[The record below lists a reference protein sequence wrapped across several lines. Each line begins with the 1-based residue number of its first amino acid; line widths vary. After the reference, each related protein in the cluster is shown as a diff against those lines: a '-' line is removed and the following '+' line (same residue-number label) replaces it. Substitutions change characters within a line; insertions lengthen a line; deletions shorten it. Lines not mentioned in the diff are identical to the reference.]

1 MRVRFP
7 KLFRALGG
15 RNGVLETTLDP
26 RPEPLSRMPALHAEN
41 LACRRG
47 GRLVFTGL
55 GFGLEQ
61 GEALLLT
68 GRNGSGKSSLLRLLA
83 LLTPRLHG
91 SLTWTG
97 VEVSEQPDA
106 WRLALAWLGHADAI
120 KPDLTVRESLGG
132 AQLLR
137 NGRLDSLDHVLN
149 RFDLAPIADR
159 PGRFLSAGQRRRA
172 ALARVM
178 LSGAPIWLL
187 DEPAAGL
194 DEPSRGALHLTLREH
209 MKSGG
214 LAVIST
220 HGDIHLPNARPI
232 DLGAFAPTAD
242 AMAEDW
248 S

>member
-1 MRVRFP
+1 
-7 KLFRALGG
+7 
-15 RNGVLETTLDP
+15 
-26 RPEPLSRMPALHAEN
+26 MPALHAEN

-83 LLTPRLHG
+83 LLTPRLRG

-97 VEVSEQPDA
+97 IEVTEQPDA
-106 WRLALAWLGHADAI
+106 WRQALAWLGHTDAV
-120 KPDLTVRESLGG
+120 KSDLTVRESLSG
-132 AQLLR
+132 AQILR
-137 NGRLDSLDHVLN
+137 KGKPDSLDHALS
-149 RFDLAPIADR
+149 RFDLTTIADR

-187 DEPAAGL
+187 DEPASGL
-194 DEPSRGALHLTLREH
+194 DEPSRAALHFTLREH

-220 HGDIHLPNARPI
+220 HGDIHIPNAHPI
-232 DLGAFAPTAD
+232 DLGDFAPSVD
-242 AMAEDW
+242 ALAEEW
-248 S
+248 A

>member
-1 MRVRFP
+1 MRGGLPKPFP
-7 KLFRALGG
+7 ALGD
-15 RNGVLETTLDP
+15 RIDVLEPASKTS
-26 RPEPLSRMPALHAEN
+26 PEPVRRMPALHAEN

-61 GEALLLT
+61 GETLLLT

-83 LLTPRLHG
+83 LLTPRLRG

-97 VEVSEQPDA
+97 IEVAGQPDA
-106 WRLALAWLGHADAI
+106 WRQALAWLGHADAV
-120 KPDLTVRESLGG
+120 KADLTVRESLSG
-132 AQLLR
+132 AQILR
-137 NGRLDSLDHVLN
+137 KGRPDGLDHVLD
-149 RFDLAPIADR
+149 RFDLAAIADR
-159 PGRFLSAGQRRRA
+159 PGRYLSAGQRRRA

-209 MKSGG
+209 MKGGG

-220 HGDIHLPNARPI
+220 HGDIHLPNAHPI
-232 DLGAFAPTAD
+232 DLGEFAPSAD
-242 AMAEDW
+242 ALAEEW
-248 S
+248 E

>member
-1 MRVRFP
+1 MATRFP
-7 KLFRALGG
+7 KPFRGLGDG
-15 RNGVLETTLDP
+15 SGVLRTGLYP
-26 RPEPLSRMPALHAEN
+26 CPEPPRRMPALDADN

-83 LLTPRLHG
+83 LLTPRRRG
-91 SLTWTG
+91 SLRWTG

-106 WRLALAWLGHADAI
+106 WRQALAWLGHADAI
-120 KPDLTVRESLGG
+120 KADLTVRESLAG
-132 AQLLR
+132 AQILR
-137 NGRLDSLDHVLN
+137 KGMPDSLDHALA
-149 RFDLAPIADR
+149 RFDLTTIADR
-159 PGRFLSAGQRRRA
+159 PGRYLSAGQRRRA

-209 MKSGG
+209 IKTGG
-214 LAVIST
+214 IAVISS
-220 HGDIHLPNARPI
+220 HGDIHLPNARPL
-232 DLGAFAPTAD
+232 DLGAFAPSAD
-242 AMAEDW
+242 ALAEAW

>member
-1 MRVRFP
+1 MVTRFP
-7 KLFRALGG
+7 KPFRGLGDG
-15 RNGVLETTLDP
+15 SGVLRTGLYSH
-26 RPEPLSRMPALHAEN
+26 PEPPRRMPALDAEN

-83 LLTPRLHG
+83 LLTPRLRG
-91 SLTWTG
+91 SLRWTG

-106 WRLALAWLGHADAI
+106 WRQALAWLGHADAI
-120 KPDLTVRESLGG
+120 KADLTVRECLAG
-132 AQLLR
+132 AQTLR
-137 NGRLDSLDHVLN
+137 KGAPDSLDHALA
-149 RFDLAPIADR
+149 RFDLTTIADR
-159 PGRFLSAGQRRRA
+159 PGRYLSAGQRRRA

-178 LSGAPIWLL
+178 LSSAPIWLL

-209 MKSGG
+209 MKTGG
-214 LAVIST
+214 LAVISS
-220 HGDIHLPNARPI
+220 HGDIHLPNARTL
-232 DLGAFAPTAD
+232 DLGAFAPSAD
-242 AMAEDW
+242 ALAEAW

>member
-1 MRVRFP
+1 
-7 KLFRALGG
+7 
-15 RNGVLETTLDP
+15 
-26 RPEPLSRMPALHAEN
+26 MPALHAEN

-47 GRLVFTGL
+47 GRLVFTDL

-83 LLTPRLHG
+83 LMTPRLRG
-91 SLTWTG
+91 SLSWTG
-97 VEVSEQPDA
+97 FEVAEQPDA
-106 WRLALAWLGHADAI
+106 WRQALAWLGHADAI
-120 KPDLTVRESLGG
+120 KADLTVRESLSG
-132 AQLLR
+132 AQVLR
-137 NGRLDSLDHVLN
+137 KGKPDSLDHALG
-149 RFDLAPIADR
+149 RFDLTTLADR
-159 PGRFLSAGQRRRA
+159 PGRYLSAGQRRRA

-187 DEPAAGL
+187 DEPASGL
-194 DEPSRGALHLTLREH
+194 DEPSRATLHLTLREH
-209 MKSGG
+209 MKGGG

-232 DLGAFAPTAD
+232 DLGAFAPSAD
-242 AMAEDW
+242 ALAEEW

>member
-1 MRVRFP
+1 
-7 KLFRALGG
+7 
-15 RNGVLETTLDP
+15 
-26 RPEPLSRMPALHAEN
+26 MPALHAEN

-68 GRNGSGKSSLLRLLA
+68 GANGSGKSSLLRLLA
-83 LLTPRLHG
+83 LLTPRLRG

-106 WRLALAWLGHADAI
+106 WRQALAWLGHADAI
-120 KPDLTVRESLGG
+120 KPDLTLRESLAG

-137 NGRLDSLDHVLN
+137 RGQPDSLDHVLA
-149 RFDLAPIADR
+149 RFDLTTIADR
-159 PGRFLSAGQRRRA
+159 PGRYLSAGQRRRA

-178 LSGAPIWLL
+178 QSGAPIWLL
-187 DEPAAGL
+187 DEPASGL
-194 DEPSRGALHLTLREH
+194 DEASRGALHLTLREH
-209 MKSGG
+209 MKGGG
-214 LAVIST
+214 LAVIAT

-232 DLGAFAPTAD
+232 DLGDFAPTAD
-242 AMAEDW
+242 ALAEEW
-248 S
+248 L

>member
-1 MRVRFP
+1 M
-7 KLFRALGG
+7 
-15 RNGVLETTLDP
+15 LETRLDP
-26 RPEPLSRMPALHAEN
+26 SPEPLRRMPALHAEN

-61 GEALLLT
+61 GETLLLT

-83 LLTPRLHG
+83 LLTPRRRG

-120 KPDLTVRESLGG
+120 KPDLTVRESLAG

-137 NGRLDSLDHVLN
+137 KGRLDSLDHALS
-149 RFDLAPIADR
+149 RFDLTPIADR
-159 PGRFLSAGQRRRA
+159 PGRYLSAGQRRRA

-232 DLGAFAPTAD
+232 DLGTFAPTTD
-242 AMAEDW
+242 ALAEEW